1 MSGLSLAARAKKR
14 ILLAKGIVV
23 SGMFVA
29 GATAMILNGGLRAP
43 AAPLILV
50 GVAVVGW
57 TYGQRGAQIAA
68 MGATA
73 LVLGVSALG
82 QAGMLRTAPPP
93 PPLMH
98 AVYFSMYI
106 ALMWIATAYPHRRLR
121 LAVAERLE
129 KEANL
134 NAELQRRRRAE
145 AAFRAVFEQSPR
157 FLVLVDPEGAVLDAN
172 HAALDMLRV
181 GKEDDLVGKPLLSA
195 EAWSDDAKAALR
207 DGLEACAKDASPTRF
222 ELPGWRETSVLEF
235 TLTPILDEQDLHA
248 TLVEGRDL
256 SDVIATREREARAM
270 RLQLVGQLA
279 GGVAHDFNNVLT
291 AILSS
296 AQFLEEDL
304 RAEGK
309 YSGGFIEN
317 VETITSMGHRA
328 ADLTKRLLTFARRAP
343 LERLPH
349 SMHELLGSTVKLL
362 ERTLGGTV
370 QVIAELGATRDVVLA
385 DASSL
390 ETAFL
395 NLAVNARDA
404 MPRGGTLT
412 ISTSDLETDNGRAI
426 RVSVRDTGAGI
437 EPRFLPRIFE
447 PFFSTKTEGRGTG
460 LGLAS
465 VQATMEAHGASVH
478 IESKVGEGTV
488 FHMDFPLSD
497 QERMSAARDS
507 SAWPLPSMRAL
518 VVDDEPA
525 LQRLTPRLLSTLG
538 IESDVAADCEAGL
551 EIFKRA
557 PSQYGL
563 AVLDIVMPGR
573 QGTELAA
580 DLLAYPDIKV
590 LLVSG
595 FPRDAD
601 VDALPKDRVRMLSK
615 PFSSATLSAALRALF
630 RAGSP
635 H

>member
-1 MSGLSLAARAKKR
+1 MIATLISQQATRFLDWPLASALAAVR
-14 ILLAKGIVV
+14 IAEALA
-23 SGMFVA
+23 
-29 GATAMILNGGLRAP
+29 T
-43 AAPLILV
+43 
-50 GVAVVGW
+50 
-57 TYGQRGAQIAA
+57 
-68 MGATA
+68 
-73 LVLGVSALG
+73 
-82 QAGMLRTAPPP
+82 
-93 PPLMH
+93 
-98 AVYFSMYI
+98 
-106 ALMWIATAYPHRRLR
+106 

-145 AAFRAVFEQSPR
+145 AAFRAIFEQSPR
-157 FLVLVDPEGAVLDAN
+157 FLVLVDTAGAVLDAN
-172 HAALDMLRV
+172 HAALDLLRV
-181 GKEDDLVGKPLLSA
+181 GKEDDLVGKPLLDA
-195 EAWSDDAKAALR
+195 EAWSDDARAALR
-207 DGLEACAKDASPTRF
+207 EGLEACSRDASPTRF

-235 TLTPILDEQDLHA
+235 TMTPIRDEHDLHA

-256 SDVIATREREARAM
+256 SDVIAMREREARAM

-304 RAEGK
+304 RDAGM
-309 YSGGFIEN
+309 YSGPFLEN
-317 VETITSMGHRA
+317 VETINGMGHRA

-349 SMHELLGSTVKLL
+349 SMHELLRSTVKLL
-362 ERTLGGTV
+362 ERTLGGAV
-370 QVIAELGATRDVVLA
+370 QVVAELGATRDVVLA

-412 ISTSDLETDNGRAI
+412 ISTCAHETDGGSSI

-437 EPRFLPRIFE
+437 EPRFLSRVFE

-465 VQATMEAHGASVH
+465 VQATMDVHGASVH
-478 IESKVGEGTV
+478 IDSEVGKGTV
-488 FHMDFPLSD
+488 FHMDFPLTD
-497 QERMSAARDS
+497 QERLSAARDS
-507 SAWPLPSMRAL
+507 TGWQLPPTRAL

-525 LQRLTPRLLSTLG
+525 LQRLTPRLLSSLG
-538 IESDVAADCEAGL
+538 IESDVAPDCESGL
-551 EIFKRA
+551 AVFMRA

-580 DLLAYPDIKV
+580 DLLAYPNIKI

-615 PFSSATLSAALRALF
+615 PFSSATLRAALRALF
-630 RAGSP
+630 RPVS
-635 H
+635 